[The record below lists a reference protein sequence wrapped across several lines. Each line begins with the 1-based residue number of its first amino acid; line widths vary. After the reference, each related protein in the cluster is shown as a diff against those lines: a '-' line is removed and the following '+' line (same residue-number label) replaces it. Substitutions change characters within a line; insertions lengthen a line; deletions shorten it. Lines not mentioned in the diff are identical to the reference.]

1 MLAYLSRY
9 THRVASR
16 LIAAGNSGITF
27 KYKDY
32 RNGGCDGSRREEVDE
47 EAGDKLLCCECHH
60 LVSGGPVDVPG
71 SKVWMTPPAAA
82 VGPNM
87 RNGRLFIVVAV
98 GLAI

>member
-1 MLAYLSRY
+1 VLAYLSRY

-32 RNGGCDGSRREEVDE
+32 CNGGCDGSRREVDE

-71 SKVWMTPPAAA
+71 SKVW
-82 VGPNM
+82 PNM